1 MLQPVPKPARK
12 VKEPKRLQA
21 KTRIKAKNPERAAKM
36 RARNFPDRPPVVWC
50 LLAHR
55 IAAYQAEHG
64 AKAALP
70 KGWSRCWGPVDA
82 AHVVHARGA
91 GGCNSSKD
99 EVAYL
104 CRRHHEEQE
113 GRLEEFQRRY
123 GVDLVEE
130 AAKVAAGDF
139 GPEAPA

>member
-12 VKEPKRLQA
+12 VKEPKR
-21 KTRIKAKNPERAAKM
+21 IKQVNPERAALM
-36 RARNFPDRPPVVWC
+36 RERNFPKRPAVVWC

-55 IAAYQAEHG
+55 LAAYQAEHG
-64 AKAALP
+64 EKATP
-70 KGWSRCWGPVDA
+70 PGWSRCWGPVDP
-82 AHVVHARGA
+82 AHVVHARGH

-104 CRRHHEEQE
+104 CRRHHTEQE
-113 GRLEEFQRRY
+113 GRSEDFERRY
-123 GVDLVEE
+123 GVDLAAE